1 MRVHVG
7 DVGRAISPMCPSGAV
22 EVNGMRLDARSD
34 GAFIEAGSPVIV
46 LRGDPTGFVV
56 RRLGPGDPIPSLPNN
71 GERIRRAEF
80 QRTSAEVAEAER
92 EEQAERRRRMRETMR
107 FGSLTAASFGALVG
121 LASGGFGWATGRAG
135 EVGPED
141 AAILLG
147 GSLAA
152 GAVLGV
158 GLFFLSGMVGSVVQ
172 MFDGEPGFSP
182 SFSVI
187 VLALI
192 GTAAGFWWRFETG
205 DVAVITTC
213 SASGLAIGAAA
224 GWVVSWLTAQILG
237 AAAGA

>member
-7 DVGRAISPMCPSGAV
+7 DVGQALSPMCPSGAV

-34 GAFIEAGSPVIV
+34 GAFIEAGSPIIV

-56 RRLGPGDPIPSLPNN
+56 RRIGPDEPIPRLPNN

-107 FGSLTAASFGALVG
+107 FGSLTAASFGILVG
-121 LASGGFGWATGRAG
+121 LASGGFGWLTGRADNLG
-135 EVGPED
+135 WAD
-141 AAILLG
+141 LALLLG

-172 MFDGEPGFSP
+172 MFDGEPGFAP
-182 SFSVI
+182 SFNVI
-187 VLALI
+187 VLGLI
-192 GTAAGFWWRFETG
+192 GAAAGFWWRFGTG
-205 DVAVITTC
+205 DAAVIATC
-213 SASGLAIGAAA
+213 SAIGLAIGAAV